1 MPSSWKHFTR
11 VAFGGGTTE
20 ERSTAWRHPV
30 GSSRAVG
37 SPSPPQLEV
46 ENCDFKFVA
55 YRIEGYAMTELAR
68 QSIAPDTIGRK
79 ILQRR
84 LSAYGRIVAA
94 FLASYLVVFNY
105 INILN
110 PAYAW
115 RDLIWN
121 GSNLLHAAAAV
132 VMILVWLG
140 CRTVDRPMSVLRALD
155 SVGFL
160 MVARSVLVPS
170 SGQRTIALCAALVPF
185 ATLAAWD
192 FDVRRGLPTVD
203 VIRHSVETFVSCS
216 IAVGTATV
224 ACQVIFGLRAKVY
237 FLLSGANAFEADTV
251 EKIFEGHLTLKPT
264 PLVERTSGTI
274 PPELD
279 ALVLACLAKDPADR
293 PASAKAL
300 RGLLREC
307 KGVDRWTQKE
317 ARKWWTTYWASNP
330 AAPAVQRAAND
341 ASGTSQLDV
350 DFKGREVPSQQSPP
364 PPRRRTPRA

>member
-20 ERSTAWRHPV
+20 ERSTAWRHTV

-105 INILN
+105 INVLN
-110 PAYAW
+110 PAYSW
-115 RDLIWN
+115 RSLIWN

-132 VMILVWLG
+132 VMILVWLS
-140 CRTVDRPMSVLRALD
+140 CRTADRPMNVLRALD
-155 SVGFL
+155 SAGFLMVGAAFTASVWVSDPGGSRNYAMQLELANL

-170 SGQRTIALCAALVPF
+170 SGQRTIES
-185 ATLAAWD
+185 
-192 FDVRRGLPTVD
+192 RKMR
-203 VIRHSVETFVSCS
+203 S
-216 IAVGTATV
+216 
-224 ACQVIFGLRAKVY
+224 
-237 FLLSGANAFEADTV
+237 
-251 EKIFEGHLTLKPT
+251 
-264 PLVERTSGTI
+264 
-274 PPELD
+274 
-279 ALVLACLAKDPADR
+279 
-293 PASAKAL
+293 SA
-300 RGLLREC
+300 
-307 KGVDRWTQKE
+307 
-317 ARKWWTTYWASNP
+317 
-330 AAPAVQRAAND
+330 
-341 ASGTSQLDV
+341 
-350 DFKGREVPSQQSPP
+350 
-364 PPRRRTPRA
+364 